1 MFFTFIRELI
11 FDSKEEFD
19 YRSSKFNSRKM
30 TLYIIF
36 IAMFVALVLLTNRV
50 YKQSIYVVKLKD
62 SVIAQEMKRREKD
75 IKEERELLRLKTYI
89 EELPKKVKKSY
100 PVPSDSGND
109 VEKTIPFPTNQNSP
123 APEPQPKPV
132 KALPPAQ
139 LGREERKTF
148 FEDYMNIKED

>member
-1 MFFTFIRELI
+1 MFFTFIRELL

-36 IAMFVALVLLTNRV
+36 IAMFIALILLTNRV

-75 IKEERELLRLKTYI
+75 IKEERELLRLRTYI
-89 EELPKKVKKSY
+89 EELPEKVKKSY

-109 VEKTIPFPTNQNSP
+109 VEKTFPLP
-123 APEPQPKPV
+123 ANPTPVNPEPKPV
-132 KALPPAQ
+132 KALPPNVM
-139 LGREERKTF
+139 GREERKTF
-148 FEDYMNIKED
+148 FEDYMGINGE